1 MFKVTVT
8 SYKMNYEELSNFLN
22 SNHIV
27 ELDLSDSFESL
38 KFNDSIYQSVKSLWL
53 SSWVDK

>member
-1 MFKVTVT
+1 
-8 SYKMNYEELSNFLN
+8 MNYEELSNFLN

-53 SSWVDK
+53 SSWVDE